1 MKHPVFHL
9 IRRMKSVQSSTDKV
23 DSPYLPKTISLSD
36 VFIGAIVGNRDE
48 EAIPWLYV
56 SDLSSVS
63 VCGSFPKSHFSPR
76 KRWGVVVWFPALRI
90 LSICRCPSVAFSAT
104 SHSWIVCRESR
115 YNVLTW
121 HQQAILRYGDC
132 HTLVTSQWLAEAAWS
147 ENFVLSSPQ

>member
-1 MKHPVFHL
+1 
-9 IRRMKSVQSSTDKV
+9 MKSVQSSTDKV

-76 KRWGVVVWFPALRI
+76 KR
-90 LSICRCPSVAFSAT
+90 
-104 SHSWIVCRESR
+104 
-115 YNVLTW
+115 
-121 HQQAILRYGDC
+121 
-132 HTLVTSQWLAEAAWS
+132 
-147 ENFVLSSPQ
+147 